1 MNPKLTP
8 PPASAAQ
15 ESYFFRMSKYQERL
29 LAHIEAHPEFIQP
42 DYRRNEISA
51 KLKEPLRDLSV
62 SRTTF
67 DWGIPLPEHPLLT
80 SAKKHVMYVWFD
92 ALSNYVTGC
101 DWPEG
106 PRLQFWPCNCHLI
119 GKDIIWFHCVIWPTI
134 LMSCGL
140 ALPRTVY
147 AHGFINDREG
157 KKMSKSLGN
166 VVDPNAML
174 DKYSPDTFRFY
185 LAYSSVFGQDV
196 NFSEEALVTM
206 HNAELAD
213 ALGNLVHRAT
223 NLASKYCG
231 GRVPADAAEPTFD
244 WWRLVADM
252 RAAMDGHNIQDG
264 IMAALNA
271 VKDTN
276 KFLTDRAPWH
286 VKADPAA
293 GVSEAD
299 AEARR
304 RAIVRSVLEALYLA
318 ALVLSPFIPEGAA
331 AIFRKLSTPPRPI
344 PAASRRFD
352 NLAPGTAVEV
362 GEILYQKLEKEVAAA
377 AEVFPCLIRVGRIE
391 EVAPHP
397 SQDTLF
403 VCQVSLGEHGRTQ
416 VCAGLRGKYEE
427 AELAGR
433 LVVVL
438 LNLKPAEF
446 KGVRSEGMLLVGDQ
460 QRPVKLQGLLNPD
473 PSVPPGTQVRE
484 GGGGLGYCPPPSA
497 AAAVPGKQ
505 PPLGSCGDEAL
516 CVGVAGGGWPSGTE

>member
-1 MNPKLTP
+1 
-8 PPASAAQ
+8 
-15 ESYFFRMSKYQERL
+15 MSKYQERL

-42 DYRRNEISA
+42 DYRRNEILS

-67 DWGIPLPEHPLLT
+67 DWGIPLPEHPALT
-80 SAKKHVMYVWFD
+80 STKKHVMYVWFD

-106 PRLQFWPCNCHLI
+106 PRRRFWPCNCHLI

-140 ALPRTVY
+140 DLPKTVY
-147 AHGFINDREG
+147 AHGFINDKEG

-166 VVDPNAML
+166 VIDPIAML
-174 DKYSPDTFRFY
+174 DKYSSDTFRFY
-185 LAYSSVFGQDV
+185 LAYSSIFGQDV
-196 NFSEEALVTM
+196 NFSEEALITM

-223 NLASKYCG
+223 NLASKYCEG
-231 GRVPADAAEPTFD
+231 KVPADAAEPTFD
-244 WWRLVADM
+244 WWRLVSDC
-252 RAAMDGHNIQDG
+252 RSAMDSYNIQDA

-276 KFLTDRAPWH
+276 KFLTDKAPWH
-286 VKADPAA
+286 VKADPSK
-293 GVSEAD
+293 GFSEAD

-304 RAIVRSVLEALYLA
+304 RVIVRSVLESLYLV
-318 ALVLSPFIPEGAA
+318 ALVLNPFIPDGSA
-331 AIFRKLSTPPRPI
+331 AIFKKLSTPCLPI
-344 PAASRRFD
+344 PSASHKFD
-352 NLAPGTAVEV
+352 NLSAGATVEV
-362 GEILYQKLEKEVAAA
+362 GEILYQKLEKEVANA
-377 AEVFPCLIRVGRIE
+377 AEIFPCLMRVGRIE
-391 EVAPHP
+391 EVALHP

-403 VCQVSLGEHGRTQ
+403 VCQVSLGEHGKVQ

-427 AELAGR
+427 SELSGR
-433 LVVVL
+433 LVVLL

-446 KGVRSEGMLLVGDQ
+446 KGVKSEGMLLVGDQ

-473 PSVPPGTQVRE
+473 PSVPPGTQVCTLRIVFV
-484 GGGGLGYCPPPSA
+484 LRCSLDFYCT
-497 AAAVPGKQ
+497 VF
-505 PPLGSCGDEAL
+505 
-516 CVGVAGGGWPSGTE
+516 